1 MPRPTVDPRFPQTL
15 RRLRE
20 ERGLSLRAL
29 AAAVYQGKSYIH
41 DFEQGR
47 KPPTVD
53 IARRLDDALQAG
65 GVLTALVT
73 GSADGVPTDDDSL
86 DALELARR
94 VTASDVS
101 TETLDRLEAAFDD
114 LATCYGTARPDEL
127 LARTRHHLAY
137 VNRLVDARKTLDQH
151 RRLLVVGGWLSLLAG
166 TISID
171 LRQRDA
177 AAARLATAQQLAEHA
192 GHVEI
197 EAWVYETRA
206 WDRLNAGVGD
216 YAGAVEL
223 SQRAQALAP
232 RGSSVLIQ
240 ATAQEGRAWARMGR
254 QPETRAVLDRV
265 ARLVAP
271 LRQPERPEHHYVYDP
286 GKALSYIATTLA
298 WAGDPAA
305 EEFARTAIAELEA
318 CSDGTY
324 RPRRVAL
331 ARLDLGLALLAA
343 GRPDEATAHAVT
355 AIESGRVV
363 PSNWWRV
370 TQVVT
375 GVTEAGIHE
384 AADLRDA
391 YQAHRP
397 AITR

>member
-1 MPRPTVDPRFPQTL
+1 M
-15 RRLRE
+15 
-20 ERGLSLRAL
+20 SLRTL
-29 AAAVYQGKSYIH
+29 AAAVYQGKSYLH
-41 DFEQGR
+41 DFETGR
-47 KPPTVD
+47 KQPTVD

-65 GVLTALVT
+65 GVLAALVAD
-73 GSADGVPTDDDSL
+73 SVDGVLVDDDSL

-127 LARTRHHLAY
+127 LQRTRQHLAY
-137 VNRLVDARKTLDQH
+137 VSRLVDARKTLEQH

-177 AAARLATAQQLAEHA
+177 AGARLATARQLAEHA
-192 GHVEI
+192 GHVEL
-197 EAWVYETRA
+197 EAWVYETHA

-240 ATAQEGRAWARMGR
+240 ATAQEGRAWARMGCQR
-254 QPETRAVLDRV
+254 ETRAVLERV
-265 ARLVAP
+265 ARLTDP
-271 LRQPERPEHHYVYDP
+271 LPQPARPEHHYVYDP
-286 GKALSYIATTLA
+286 GKALSYTATTLA

-318 CSDGTY
+318 RSDGTY

-343 GRPDEATAHAVT
+343 GKPDEAGAHAL
-355 AIESGRVV
+355 AAMSSGRVV

-370 TQVVT
+370 TQVVNGVEET
-375 GVTEAGIHE
+375 GISE

-397 AITR
+397 AIGR